1 MKIFLYFI
9 SKINLDFYSN
19 LGKFKICFSNKVEK
33 KINQSIYKKILV
45 FIILLSSFQN
55 QAVQA
60 LREPIIRVLIKKDT
74 KLRVR
79 SDSSIPLIIKGNRFF
94 NKRIKGLTISNKL
107 NKKVLFFDKQKDKFY
122 KLNKESFLIRSSDRR
137 GIWVGDKRY
146 SGIINVT
153 IKDDQIYV
161 VNELGIEKYLNS
173 VVGAEM
179 PHKWPLEA
187 LKAQAIASRTYAL
200 KKKGNAMFDIDS
212 TQRDQVYQ
220 GLESMTIKTQKAVRS
235 TRSLVITYKN
245 KLINALFHSSSG
257 SKTENSEDVWSNK
270 YDYLRSV
277 KDFDKNN
284 PKLTWE
290 KSFSKDELRNFFPKI
305 DGLENMKIL
314 RKSNTG
320 RIKSLEIIGKNGSKE
335 MLGKDFRGK
344 LKLNSTL
351 FNYSFINPNING
363 EVNSNQKLIDSSKTY
378 LLISGKGSG
387 HGVGM
392 SQWGAKYMA
401 SKGARAEQILR
412 HFYKDIK
419 IKPFKKI
426 YK

>member
-107 NKKVLFFDKQKDKFY
+107 NKKVLFFDKQKDKCY
-122 KLNKESFLIRSSDRR
+122 KLNKESFLIKSRDRR

-153 IKDDQIYV
+153 IKDNQIYV

-200 KKKGNAMFDIDS
+200 KKIGNAMFDIDS

-284 PKLTWE
+284 PKLIWE

-314 RKSNTG
+314 KKSNTG

-335 MLGKDFRGK
+335 MLGKDFRNK
-344 LKLNSTL
+344 LKLNSTF
-351 FNYSFINPNING
+351 FNYSFIKTNLNG
-363 EVNSNQKLIDSSKTY
+363 EIESKKELINADKKY

-401 SKGARAEQILR
+401 SKGATAEQILK
-412 HFYKDIK
+412 HFYKGIQV
-419 IKPFKKI
+419 KPFKKI